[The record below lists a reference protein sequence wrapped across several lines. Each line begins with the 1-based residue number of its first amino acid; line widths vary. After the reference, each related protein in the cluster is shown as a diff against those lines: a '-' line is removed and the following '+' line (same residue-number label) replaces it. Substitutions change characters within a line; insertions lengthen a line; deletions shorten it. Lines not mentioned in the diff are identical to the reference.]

1 MTKTAS
7 DQKKA
12 DEATPE
18 SKEKKCFV
26 IMPIA
31 DMEGYEPGHFARV
44 YEHLIMPACSDA
56 GYVASRADF
65 VTSSNYI
72 IIDILQKILDS
83 DLVICDLSGRNPNVL
98 YELGIRQ
105 AFNLPTVLIKDAITP
120 KIFDIQGLRYTEYNH
135 TLRVDEVKI
144 DRSKISGAISGTTTS
159 DNDVNSLIQLLSIKP
174 ATRPDN
180 IEVSTETGVILKSLK
195 EISDRIATLESA
207 QIAKSSNSKNGT
219 PRTIIR
225 QLPGQKFLFN
235 GETFKLGETVYI
247 GGQEIGSLIGATPLS
262 VSIKTK
268 DESVITINHT
278 DGGFSDITGLPF

>member
-1 MTKTAS
+1 MTKSTS
-7 DQKKA
+7 DQKKTA
-12 DEATPE
+12 EATPE

-31 DMEGYEPGHFARV
+31 DMDGYESGHFSRV
-44 YEHLIMPACSDA
+44 YEHLIKPACLDA
-56 GYVASRADF
+56 GYIASRADF

-72 IIDILQKILDS
+72 IVDILQKILDS

-105 AFNLPTVLIKDAITP
+105 AFNLPTVLIKDVITP
-120 KIFDIQGLRYTEYNH
+120 KIFDIQGLRYAEYNH

-144 DRSKISGAISGTTTS
+144 DRSKITDSINGTTS
-159 DNDVNSLIQLLSIKP
+159 SKGDVNSLIQLLSIKP

-195 EISDRIATLESA
+195 EISDRIASLESV
-207 QIAKSSNSKNGT
+207 QMAKPSATKSFITQTPVRVLSGQRYRFNS
-219 PRTIIR
+219 
-225 QLPGQKFLFN
+225 
-235 GETFKLGETVYI
+235 ETFKLGDTLYI
-247 GGQEIGSLIGATPLS
+247 RGEEIGPLVGAGPFS

-268 DESVITINHT
+268 DDNVLTIHHT
-278 DGGFSDITGLPF
+278 DPGFSDLTALPF